1 MIHAWIL
8 IMTLAGLHDD
18 AITTEHF
25 QTHKDCLQARSIFL
39 DHVHSHYAS
48 AMCVPNGGT
57 K

>member
-8 IMTLAGLHDD
+8 IMTLAGLHGD

-48 AMCVPNGGT
+48 AMCIPNGGT